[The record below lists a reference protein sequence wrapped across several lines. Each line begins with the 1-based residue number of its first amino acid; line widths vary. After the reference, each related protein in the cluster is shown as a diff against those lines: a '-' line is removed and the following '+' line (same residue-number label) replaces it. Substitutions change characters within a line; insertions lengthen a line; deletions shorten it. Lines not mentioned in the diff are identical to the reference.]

1 MKETE
6 ELTSAIRGALAGLQ
20 IPAGDFSVGVTDD
33 ATYGDFAS
41 NVAFVVASVTGA
53 TPIEEAQRILPYIQL
68 PPYIETATV
77 AKPGY
82 INFSFARDYFS
93 STIRS
98 IREGRNEW
106 GSSTS
111 LKGRNILVE
120 YTQPNPF
127 KPFHI
132 GHLMSNTIGE
142 SISRLIENAGAT
154 IKRANY
160 QGDIGPH
167 VAKTMWALMK
177 RGASADDVAV
187 LADAYVEGTAAYE
200 EDAEAKK
207 EIDDINKRL
216 YSGELRESPLYIQGR
231 ETSLARFEV
240 LYAVLGTTFDYYF
253 FETETA
259 PVGREVVEEG
269 LAKKI
274 FEESDGAVVFN
285 GEQYGLHT
293 RVFITSKGTPTY
305 ETKELGLAVLK
316 RKAFSYDEN
325 ITITAVEQEQY
336 FKVVTKA
343 MDMLWPAHAG
353 TYRHISHGMM
363 QLSEGKMSS
372 RKGNVVTGESL
383 IDDMRE
389 KAYEKMKDR
398 ELGDKKTEIADAV
411 AVAAIKYSILKQ
423 RMGKN
428 IAFDQD
434 ASLSFEG
441 NSGPYL
447 QYAHT
452 RACSVLRKA
461 AAMEVQA
468 SHEIV
473 PDTASPLEKE
483 LAHFPYVIARALNEY
498 EPHHLTTYLIK
509 LAALFNSMYAQEKIV
524 VADDAYAPYRV
535 AVTDAFRITLERGL
549 YLLGMKAPTEM

>member
-6 ELTSAIRGALAGLQ
+6 ELKIAIQGALTQLG
-20 IPAGDFSVGVTDD
+20 IDGGDFSVTATDD
-33 ATYGDFAS
+33 VTHGDFAS
-41 NVAFVVASVTGA
+41 NVAFVVASVTGL
-53 TPIEEAQRILPYIQL
+53 TPIEEAKRILTQIQL
-68 PPYIETATV
+68 PSYIDAATV

-82 INFSFARDYFS
+82 INFSFTREYFLK
-93 STIRS
+93 TITSLRS
-98 IREGRNEW
+98 DSGAW
-106 GSSTS
+106 GTSTS
-111 LKGRNILVE
+111 LQGRRILVE

-177 RGASADDVAV
+177 RGASADDVSV
-187 LADAYVEGTAAYE
+187 LAAAYVEGTAAYE
-200 EDAEAKK
+200 ENLEAKQ

-231 ETSLARFEV
+231 ETSLARFEE
-240 LYAVLGTTFDYYF
+240 LYAILGTTFDYYF
-253 FETETA
+253 FETESA
-259 PVGREVVEEG
+259 PVGREVVTEG

-274 FEESDGAVVFN
+274 FEESDGAIVFN

-293 RVFITSKGTPTY
+293 RVFVTSKGTPTY

-316 RKAFSYDEN
+316 RKVFPYDEN

-343 MDMLWPAHAG
+343 MDMVWPIHAG

-363 QLSEGKMSS
+363 QLAEGKMSS
-372 RKGNVVTGESL
+372 RKGNVITGESL

-389 KAYEKMKDR
+389 KAYEKMKER
-398 ELGDKKTEIADAV
+398 ELGDKKAEIADAV

-428 IAFDQD
+428 IAFDQE

-461 AAMEVQA
+461 SAIGLQA
-468 SHEIV
+468 SYDEV
-473 PDTASPLEKE
+473 PGVASPLEKE
-483 LAHFPYVIARALNEY
+483 LARFPQVIARALHEY
-498 EPHHLTTYLIK
+498 EPHHLTTYLTR
-509 LAALFNSMYAQEKIV
+509 LAALFNSMYAQEKIA
-524 VADDAYAPYRV
+524 VADDVCAPYRV
-535 AVTDAFRITLERGL
+535 AVTDAFRITMKRGL
-549 YLLGMKAPTEM
+549 YLLGIKSPTEM